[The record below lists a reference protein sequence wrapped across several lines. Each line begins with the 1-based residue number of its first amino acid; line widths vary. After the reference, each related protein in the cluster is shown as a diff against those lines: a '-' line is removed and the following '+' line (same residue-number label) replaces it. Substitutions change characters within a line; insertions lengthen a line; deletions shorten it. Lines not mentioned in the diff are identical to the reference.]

1 MRHKKSVLLPDLF
14 GGRLSRSAPSPGTR
28 PTKRSRRFLVAHLP
42 NFRLERC
49 GWRAEEPVVLLAEER
64 SALRVQALSDA
75 ARRMGIRVG
84 MAIAEARVL
93 ADEDGNPKRKLHV
106 ELATDPV
113 EEQAD
118 LAALAHVLEGLSPEL
133 RAFDESA
140 IVVELTRVDRPEAQA
155 IDRAIR
161 VLEGVG
167 HACHVV
173 IADEPAAARA
183 LAAQTR
189 QHAIVPRGEV
199 PAALAELP
207 LEALR
212 PDEKVRV
219 ALRSVGV
226 LRVGQL
232 AALPASSVA
241 GRFGAEGM
249 RLHHIA
255 RGTAPL
261 PPLTPHEGSA
271 NLVLRRQLPDA
282 VEQLEAILFVL
293 NDLSAR
299 LQQALSA
306 RERAA
311 VRLQLRLG
319 LECAP
324 MFLLPIRLGQP
335 RRGARELMEV
345 FRKRL
350 ESVRLAGAVTDV
362 AIEVL
367 EDVSF
372 TGRQRGLLDRRDAG
386 ETLPDLLGR
395 LIDTLGEEALFAP
408 TLAERHRP
416 ELAWATSVYR
426 DRPGEPVQ
434 VAGPPRP
441 GLLLRDPLPI
451 RVELGASAPV
461 GVEIEGHWCRIDE
474 LDVVRPERICGDW
487 WEDSPFDRDYHAAT
501 LHDGRRPWFF
511 RDRETGQWWL
521 HGWWD

>member
-1 MRHKKSVLLPDLF
+1 MRHKKSLPLPDLF
-14 GGRLSRSAPSPGTR
+14 GERPARTAPSKR
-28 PTKRSRRFLVAHLP
+28 PAPKSSRRFLVAHLP

-49 GWRAEEPVVLLAEER
+49 GWRADEPVVLLAEEK

-75 ARRMGIRVG
+75 AHRLGIRLG

-93 ADEDGNPKRKLHV
+93 ADEDGVKRKLHV

-118 LAALAHVLEGLSPEL
+118 LMALARVLDGLSPEL
-133 RAFDESA
+133 RALDENSV
-140 IVVELTRVDRPEAQA
+140 VVELTRVDRSERDALEM
-155 IDRAIR
+155 AIR

-183 LAAQTR
+183 LAATAR
-189 QHAIVPRGEV
+189 RHDIIGPGGVPD
-199 PAALAELP
+199 ALAQLP
-207 LEALR
+207 LSALE
-212 PDEKVRV
+212 PEEKVRIS
-219 ALRSVGV
+219 LQSVGV

-241 GRFGAEGM
+241 GRFGGEGL

-261 PPLTPHEGSA
+261 PPLTPDEAGA

-282 VEQLEAILFVL
+282 VEQLEAILLVL

-311 VRLQLRLG
+311 VHLQIRLG
-319 LECAP
+319 IDCAP

-350 ESVRLAGAVTDV
+350 EGVRLAGAVTDV
-362 AIEVL
+362 SLEVL
-367 EDVSF
+367 EDVVF
-372 TGRQRGLLDRRDAG
+372 TGRQRGLLDRRDAL
-386 ETLPDLLGR
+386 ESLPDLLGR
-395 LIDTLGEEALFAP
+395 LADTLGEESIFAP
-408 TLAERHRP
+408 SLAERHRP
-416 ELAWATSVYR
+416 ELSWATSSFRV
-426 DRPGEPVQ
+426 RPGKPER
-434 VAGPPRP
+434 AEGPPRP
-441 GLLLRDPLPI
+441 GILLRDPLPV
-451 RVELGASAPV
+451 RVELGSSAPV
-461 GVEIEGHWCRIDE
+461 AIEIEGRWSRVDA
-474 LDVVRPERICGDW
+474 LDVPRPERLCGGW
-487 WEDSPFDRDYHAAT
+487 WEDPFDRDYHAGS
-501 LHDGRRPWFF
+501 LSDGRRPWFF
-511 RDRETGQWWL
+511 LDRETGQWWL